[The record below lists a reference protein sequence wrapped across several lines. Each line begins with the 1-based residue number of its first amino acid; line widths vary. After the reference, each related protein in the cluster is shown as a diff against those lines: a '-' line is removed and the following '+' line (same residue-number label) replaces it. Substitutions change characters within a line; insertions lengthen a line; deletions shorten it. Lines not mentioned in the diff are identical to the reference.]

1 MLNYRLVATHKEA
14 KRSQKSQRQERGR
27 RKDASGQIAV
37 KRNKE
42 GRFAELLAWAKQGTF
57 FNDTTE
63 MPLRSEL
70 LLITLDCWN
79 QHAKTLLRWS
89 QVGVKVLFHPC
100 KSVCI

>member
-1 MLNYRLVATHKEA
+1 MLSYRLVATRGEA
-14 KRSQKSQRQERGR
+14 KRSQKSQRQEWGR
-27 RKDASGQIAV
+27 RKEASGQIAV

-42 GRFAELLAWAKQGTF
+42 RMFAELLAWAMQRTF

-63 MPLRSEL
+63 MPLRLE
-70 LLITLDCWN
+70 LITLDCWN

-89 QVGVKVLFHPC
+89 QAGVKVLFHPH

>member
-1 MLNYRLVATHKEA
+1 MGKPEEA
-14 KRSQKSQRQERGR
+14 KRSQKSLRQEWGR
-27 RKDASGQIAV
+27 RKNASGQIVV

-42 GRFAELLAWAKQGTF
+42 GKFATLLAWAMQHTF

-79 QHAKTLLRWS
+79 QHAKTLQRWS
-89 QVGVKVLFHPC
+89 QVGVKVLFHPH